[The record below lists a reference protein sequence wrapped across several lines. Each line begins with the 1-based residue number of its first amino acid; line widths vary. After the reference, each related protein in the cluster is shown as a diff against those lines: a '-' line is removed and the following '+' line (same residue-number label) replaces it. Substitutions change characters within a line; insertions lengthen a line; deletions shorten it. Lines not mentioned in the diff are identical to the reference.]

1 MISIHHEKQI
11 TGTGQDNSKPFW
23 LFNPKWTLRKYIDII
38 EHIFM
43 ATNEATIHKNTLP
56 H

>member
-1 MISIHHEKQI
+1 MISIHHDKQI
-11 TGTGQDNSKPFW
+11 IGTGWENSKPFW

-38 EHIFM
+38 ECIFIG
-43 ATNEATIHKNTLP
+43 TNEATIHKNTLS